1 MQDLKFSKP
10 EVKIESVSPDN
21 RIAKFVISP
30 LERGYGITIGNSLRR
45 VLLASLPGAAIV
57 NLKIDG
63 AEHEFST
70 LDGVMEDVMSIVL
83 NLKKVVL
90 SVDSTDPN
98 FEKEIEIHQNGAG
111 VVTASDIIHD
121 NEIKVINPD
130 QVIATVVEGGKLS
143 MYMTVRR
150 GIGYVGS
157 VENKKHSKNVG
168 VIAIDSI
175 YTPINRVS
183 YDVEKTRVNNDA
195 NYDKLIMEVETN
207 GAIKAH
213 EALSLAAKMMM
224 DYLTVVVDL
233 NEASHE
239 ISFMAERPSE
249 TNTTRLEKPIEE
261 LDLSVRSFNCLKR
274 AGINTLAELTKKT
287 EEEMMRVRNLGRKS
301 LKEVK
306 EKLEDLGLGFAQG
319 FSSGRR
325 SESILDDDNE

>member
-10 EVKIESVSPDN
+10 EVKIESVSADN
-21 RIAKFVISP
+21 RVARFVISP

-45 VLLASLPGAAIV
+45 VLLSSLPGAAIV
-57 NLKIDG
+57 NVKIDG

-70 LDGVMEDVMSIVL
+70 LEGVMEDVMSIVL

-121 NEIKVINPD
+121 NEIKVVNPD

-195 NYDKLIMEVETN
+195 NYDKLIMDVETN
-207 GAIKAH
+207 GAVKAH

-239 ISFMAERPSE
+239 MSFMAERPSE

>member
-10 EVKIESVSPDN
+10 DVKIEAVAADNVS
-21 RIAKFVISP
+21 AKFVISP

-57 NLKIDG
+57 NVKIDG

-121 NEIKVINPD
+121 NELKVVNPD

-157 VENKKHSKNVG
+157 VENKKHAKSVG

-175 YTPINRVS
+175 YTPINRVT
-183 YDVEKTRVNNDA
+183 YEVEKTRVNNDA
-195 NYDKLIMEVETN
+195 NYDKLIMDVETN

-224 DYLTVVVDL
+224 DYLTVIVDL

-239 ISFMAERPSE
+239 INFMAERPSE

-306 EKLEDLGLGFAQG
+306 EKLEDLNLGFAQG

-325 SESILDDDNE
+325 SESILEDDNE

>member
-10 EVKIESVSPDN
+10 EVKIESVSADN
-21 RIAKFVISP
+21 RVARFVISP

-45 VLLASLPGAAIV
+45 VLLSSLPGAAIV
-57 NLKIDG
+57 NVKIDG

-70 LDGVMEDVMSIVL
+70 LEGVMEDVMSIVL

-90 SVDSTDPN
+90 SVDSIDPN

-121 NEIKVINPD
+121 NEIKVVNPD

-195 NYDKLIMEVETN
+195 NYDKLIMDVETN
-207 GAIKAH
+207 GAVKAH

>member
-10 EVKIESVSPDN
+10 EVKIESGSPDN

>member
-10 EVKIESVSPDN
+10 EVKIESVSADN
-21 RIAKFVISP
+21 RVARFVISP

-45 VLLASLPGAAIV
+45 VLLSSLPGAAIV
-57 NLKIDG
+57 NVKIDG

-70 LDGVMEDVMSIVL
+70 LEGVMEDVMSIVL

-121 NEIKVINPD
+121 NEIKVVNPD

-195 NYDKLIMEVETN
+195 NYDKLIMDVETN
-207 GAIKAH
+207 GAVKAH